1 MNDRGPDLG
10 GAVKLKKGG
19 NLGARKMS
27 EKCIGESQKQEQ
39 GSSAKKKNHEMLLDL
54 QFHKLL
60 PIQTLRNS
68 PP

>member
-10 GAVKLKKGG
+10 GAVKLKKRG

-39 GSSAKKKNHEMLLDL
+39 GSSAKKK
-54 QFHKLL
+54 K
-60 PIQTLRNS
+60 P
-68 PP
+68 